1 MSRGWQWSREGEA
14 RPVRTC
20 AWTENLAN
28 GGRSRGRAAV
38 RGEDETDGWGLPVS
52 VLQREGR
59 RRVQRVGRLGPKPS
73 GPAVGA
79 VTFSFFFYAK
89 L

>member
-1 MSRGWQWSREGEA
+1 LR
-14 RPVRTC
+14 VRAC
-20 AWTENLAN
+20 AETLAN
-28 GGRSRGRAAV
+28 GGRSRGRATV
-38 RGEDETDGWGLPVS
+38 RGGDEADRWDLPVS

-73 GPAVGA
+73 GPVVGV
-79 VTFSFFFYAK
+79 VTFSFFFYEK